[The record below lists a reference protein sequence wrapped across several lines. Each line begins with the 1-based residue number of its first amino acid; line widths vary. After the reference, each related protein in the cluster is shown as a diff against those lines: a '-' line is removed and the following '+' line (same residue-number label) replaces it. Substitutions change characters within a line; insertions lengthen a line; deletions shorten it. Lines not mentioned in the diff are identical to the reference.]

1 MTKIADTFSKC
12 LLLADTAAL
21 CDTVKN
27 NMSDLAAKLFS
38 LTLRRSTMNM
48 NIAIEPILAIVVGV
62 LILLVPRFLN
72 YFVAV
77 YLIVVGILG
86 G

>member
-1 MTKIADTFSKC
+1 
-12 LLLADTAAL
+12 
-21 CDTVKN
+21 
-27 NMSDLAAKLFS
+27 
-38 LTLRRSTMNM
+38 MNM
-48 NIAIEPILAIVVGV
+48 NLNVAAEPLLALVIGI

-86 G
+86 LMHHPLT

>member
-1 MTKIADTFSKC
+1 MTLIDRYDT
-12 LLLADTAAL
+12 
-21 CDTVKN
+21 N
-27 NMSDLAAKLFS
+27 NVQFYPYTFS
-38 LTLRRSTMNM
+38 LTLRRALMNM
-48 NIAIEPILAIVVGV
+48 NVAIEPILAIVMGI

-86 G
+86 LMHHVTIT